1 MKRALALLI
10 VALALLQPIFAF
22 GSIALPAPQATTTM
36 SADSDDDDDAFDVVS
51 GGDPV
56 VMAGAIAL
64 PLPEPRADVA
74 EPAPQQLPPRIADPA
89 DHPPRLA

>member
-1 MKRALALLI
+1 MRRALALLI
-10 VALALLQPIFAF
+10 VATALLQPLFAV
-22 GSIALPAPQATTTM
+22 GSITLPAPQATTTM

-56 VMAGAIAL
+56 VIAAAIAL

-74 EPAPQQLPPRIADPA
+74 EPAPPQFSPRPADPA